1 MVMGMVRRTML
12 AIALVAST
20 LVVVAPHAPAAAADE
35 EIYPL
40 VFPVV
45 GSVYFT
51 DTFGACR
58 SGCSRTH
65 LGNDLMTYGL
75 KGVPIVA
82 AHDGVVVRTSTE
94 SGRECCAIWG
104 IRADDGW
111 ETWYIHMNNDNPGTD
126 DGLGWGFAAGI
137 ETGRR
142 VEAGELIGW
151 VGDSGNAEGV
161 GPHLHFELR
170 RPDGTAI
177 SPYPSLINATRV
189 DLPRHAGE
197 NRFITAA
204 EIAESGF
211 PGGSETVFVTTGR
224 AFPDALAVGAASA
237 ALGVPILLT
246 EPDTIPLAARN
257 ALEKI
262 NPSRIIVVGGP
273 SAVSDRVADQ
283 LRLYGTVERIGGLD
297 RYQTA
302 TMVADALFDAPSTVY
317 LTYGYSYPEAVS
329 AAVAAGIS
337 AGPLLLTDADRLP
350 GLTKAYLDRLDGAN
364 VVIVGSA
371 AKVSAAVAAEVESL
385 SGVASVTRIESETD
399 TGLSI
404 AVSQAAFPDGADQVY
419 LATALDFADA
429 LAGASLA
436 GRMRAP
442 VLLLDAGGLDAAVS
456 EVTRLGASQITALGG
471 PEAVGYDWIVPFW
484 NKAVGNTMPTWN
496 SHG

>member
-1 MVMGMVRRTML
+1 MRVVMVHRMVL
-12 AIALVAST
+12 AIALIAST
-20 LVVVAPHAPAAAADE
+20 FVVVAPTTPVAAADE

-137 ETGRR
+137 EAGRR

-177 SPYPSLINATRV
+177 SPYASLISASRV
-189 DLPRHAGE
+189 DLPRLAGD

-211 PGGSETVFVTTGR
+211 SGGSDTVFITTGR

-237 ALGVPILLT
+237 ALEVPILLT

-257 ALEKI
+257 ALDTI
-262 NPSRIIVVGGP
+262 DPSRIIVVGGP
-273 SAVSDRVADQ
+273 AAVSDRVAAQ
-283 LRLYGTVERIGGLD
+283 LGLYGAVERIGGVD
-297 RYQTA
+297 RFQTA
-302 TMVADALFDAPSTVY
+302 ALAADALFDTPSTVY
-317 LTYGYSYPEAVS
+317 LTNGYSYPEAVA
-329 AAVAAGIS
+329 AAVAAGVS
-337 AGPLLLTDADRLP
+337 AGPLLLTDTDRLP
-350 GLTKAYLDRLDGAN
+350 GLTKTYLEGLDGVQ
-364 VVIVGSA
+364 VVVVGSTA
-371 AKVSAAVAAEVESL
+371 RVSAAVADEVRSL
-385 SGVASVTRIESETD
+385 SGVASVTRIESPTD
-399 TGLSI
+399 TGLSV
-404 AVSQAAFPDGADQVY
+404 AVSQAAFPAGADRVY

-436 GRMRAP
+436 GRMGAP
-442 VLLLDAGGLDAAVS
+442 VLLLDANGLDAAVD
-456 EVTRLGASQITALGG
+456 EATRLGASQITVLGG
-471 PEAVGYDWIVPFW
+471 PAAVGYDWIVPFW

>member
-1 MVMGMVRRTML
+1 MVL

-20 LVVVAPHAPAAAADE
+20 FVVVAPTAPVAAADE

-45 GSVYFT
+45 GNVYFT

-58 SGCSRTH
+58 SGCTRTH

-111 ETWYIHMNNDNPGTD
+111 ETWYIHMNNDTPGTD

-137 ETGRR
+137 QAGRQ

-177 SPYPSLINATRV
+177 SPYASLINASRV
-189 DLPRHAGE
+189 DLPRLAGE

-211 PGGSETVFVTTGR
+211 AGGSDTVFITTGR

-257 ALEKI
+257 ALDTI
-262 NPSRIIVVGGP
+262 DPSRIIVVGGP
-273 SAVSDRVADQ
+273 AAVSDRVADQ
-283 LRLYGTVERIGGLD
+283 LGLYGTVERIGGVD
-297 RYQTA
+297 RFQTA
-302 TMVADALFDAPSTVY
+302 ALVADALFDTPSTVY
-317 LTYGYSYPEAVS
+317 LTNGYSYPEAVS
-329 AAVAAGIS
+329 AAVAAGVS
-337 AGPLLLTDADRLP
+337 EGPLLLTDTNRLP
-350 GLTKAYLDRLDGAN
+350 GLTKAYLEGLEGVE
-364 VVIVGSA
+364 VVVVGSA
-371 AKVSAAVAAEVESL
+371 ARVSAAVAEEVRSL
-385 SGVASVTRIESETD
+385 SGVASVSRIEAPTD

-404 AVSQAAFPDGADQVY
+404 AVSQAAFPSGADQVY

-436 GRMRAP
+436 GRMGAP
-442 VLLLDAGGLDAAVS
+442 VLLVDANGLDAAVD
-456 EVTRLGASQITALGG
+456 ETTRLGATQITVLGG

-484 NKAVGNTMPTWN
+484 NNAVGNSMPTWN